1 MTDVVARVRAD
12 AEPSL
17 VTPQLASIVAA
28 ALAFFVG
35 FAMLTPTLPRYIEG
49 ELNGSEVAVG
59 IVIGAFGI
67 SAAALRPLIG
77 TLGDRYGRRVLFMVG
92 GAVGA
97 ASVLGYPILA
107 SIPVLIGL
115 RMLTGVGEASAF
127 VGAATAVQDLA
138 PDHRRAEA
146 ASYFSLAVYTG
157 MGLGPMLGEYLAD
170 RWSFDV
176 VCVVAGLLCLLSSV
190 LARSVPREL
199 GRHPEASL
207 RPRRFLH
214 PAAIR
219 PGVLLSLSLVGF
231 SGFSAFVALYLD
243 DLSGGNSSAGPIFL
257 MYAAIVLVLRLAA
270 ARIPDRLGP
279 RRTGTVSFTSIA
291 LGLLIIASVPA
302 VSAVY
307 AGTAVMAVGLAFS
320 FPSLFALMMRDVPDT
335 ERSHAIASFS
345 FFFDLPNALGAPLL
359 GLVVHLTNHRT
370 AFGLGAICC
379 AIGLA
384 GLWRLTVTAGPGLPR
399 RLPTAGPHG
408 A

>member
-1 MTDVVARVRAD
+1 MIDAAARVGQD
-12 AEPSL
+12 AEARL
-17 VTPQLASIVAA
+17 VTPRLASIVAA

-49 ELNGSEVAVG
+49 ELKGSELAVG

-77 TLGDRYGRRVLFMVG
+77 TVGDRYGRRVLFMTG
-92 GAVGA
+92 GAIGA
-97 ASVLGYPILA
+97 VSVLGYPVLA

-157 MGLGPMLGEYLAD
+157 MGLGPTLGEFLAD
-170 RWSFDV
+170 RWGFAT
-176 VCVVAGLLCLLSSV
+176 VCLVAGSLCLLSSV
-190 LARSVPREL
+190 LARSVPRDL
-199 GRHPEASL
+199 GRHPDASL

-231 SGFSAFVALYLD
+231 SGFTAFVALYLD
-243 DLSGGNSSAGPIFL
+243 DLTGGSSSAGPIFL
-257 MYAAIVLVLRLAA
+257 MYAAIILVLRLAG
-270 ARIPDRLGP
+270 ARLPDRLGP
-279 RRTGTVSFTSIA
+279 RRTGTVAFTTIA
-291 LGLLIIASVPA
+291 LGLLVIASWPSVA
-302 VSAVY
+302 AVY

-359 GLVVHLTNHRT
+359 GLVVQLTNHRV
-370 AFGLGAICC
+370 AFALGAICC
-379 AIGLA
+379 AVGLG
-384 GLWRLTVTAGPGLPR
+384 GLWRLTVEAPLR
-399 RLPTAGPHG
+399 ISHRLPTAGPHG